1 MNKPKTKAELID
13 ILLERGHHRPA
24 LNKMKRDDLANLAED
39 AESHDVLAEE
49 AAAPVATGDL
59 TLPIEEVQVGDVWGG
74 TKVAAVQFGPRWCYL
89 QSKQGV
95 WFLRVVAGQKVTIT
109 R

>member
-1 MNKPKTKAELID
+1 MKIKTKAELID

-39 AESHDVLAEE
+39 ASSFDLLAEE
-49 AAAPVATGDL
+49 APSSGDL
-59 TLPIEEVQVGDVWGG
+59 TIPIEEVQVGDTWGG

-89 QSKQGV
+89 QSKAGV
-95 WFLRVVAGQKVTIT
+95 WFLRVVAGQKVTIA